1 MLSLPF
7 LRLAHQAKA
16 LVRPP
21 AVSFQDRTEATR
33 LSTALSLAEVSV
45 GSRWLHENRAA

>member
-16 LVRPP
+16 LVRAP
-21 AVSFQDRTEATR
+21 ATFFRTEATR

-45 GSRWLHENRAA
+45 GSRLLHESRAA